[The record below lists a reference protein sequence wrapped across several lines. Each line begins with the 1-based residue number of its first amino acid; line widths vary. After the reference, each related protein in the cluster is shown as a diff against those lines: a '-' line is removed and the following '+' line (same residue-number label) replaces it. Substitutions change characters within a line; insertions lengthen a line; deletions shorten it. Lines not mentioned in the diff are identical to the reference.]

1 MATKTSIGNL
11 SQFDHNTQE
20 WEIFSSRLK
29 QFIVLNEI
37 KDEMK
42 QAVLLTHL
50 HDDTYRLLK
59 NLVYPKKVEVVG
71 YDELLKVLDGHFTPK
86 RCTFADK
93 SKFYEATRDVG
104 ESVEKWAA
112 RIRGLAV
119 HCEFGTSLDMLLL
132 DKFVL
137 GLRAGK
143 ERERL
148 FEQDVTTLTLAKAM
162 ELAQQTEC
170 AQKARADAVAVTVKQ
185 EPVYRAG
192 AQPSTGRRD
201 PEART
206 CSVCGMRSH
215 DESRC
220 RYKSYR
226 CQLCGE
232 KGHLKKVCTS
242 KKQSKCRVNNVE
254 ATEFSAEGGDCDN
267 CQECKLLSL
276 RCKH

>member
-11 SQFDHNTQE
+11 SQFDPNTQE

-86 RCTFADK
+86 RCTFADGHFSGGPFLR

-162 ELAQQTEC
+162 ELAQQTEPMSITI
-170 AQKARADAVAVTVKQ
+170 Q
-185 EPVYRAG
+185 G
-192 AQPSTGRRD
+192 SLGRR
-201 PEART
+201 R
-206 CSVCGMRSH
+206 
-215 DESRC
+215 
-220 RYKSYR
+220 K
-226 CQLCGE
+226 
-232 KGHLKKVCTS
+232 
-242 KKQSKCRVNNVE
+242 
-254 ATEFSAEGGDCDN
+254 
-267 CQECKLLSL
+267 
-276 RCKH
+276 